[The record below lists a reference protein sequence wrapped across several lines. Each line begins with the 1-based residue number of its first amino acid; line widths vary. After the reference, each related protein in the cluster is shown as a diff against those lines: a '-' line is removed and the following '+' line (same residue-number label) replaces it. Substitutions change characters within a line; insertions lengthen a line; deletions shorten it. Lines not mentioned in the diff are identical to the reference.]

1 MEICVK
7 GVVTRNEKLTHNSH
21 KIIEFLFKPFKR
33 RLSVF
38 YARVAFD
45 HLSFSD
51 FGAKLQFVCFV
62 VLLLKNLAVIICVFV
77 KYRLLRRLTC
87 KNVRHT
93 YSWQAI
99 RTTHRSRSDRTWQNY
114 GGTKIF

>member
-1 MEICVK
+1 M
-7 GVVTRNEKLTHNSH
+7 RNKKLTHNSH
-21 KIIEFLFKPFKR
+21 KIIKFLFTR

-62 VLLLKNLAVIICVFV
+62 VLLLQNLAVIICVFV
-77 KYRLLRRLTC
+77 KYRLSRRLTC

-93 YSWQAI
+93 YPW
-99 RTTHRSRSDRTWQNY
+99 
-114 GGTKIF
+114 

>member
-1 MEICVK
+1 MLLREI
-7 GVVTRNEKLTHNSH
+7 THNFH
-21 KIIEFLFKPFKR
+21 KIIKFLFKR

-62 VLLLKNLAVIICVFV
+62 VLLLQNLAVIICIFV
-77 KYRLLRRLTC
+77 KYSIITSVNL
-87 KNVRHT
+87 
-93 YSWQAI
+93 
-99 RTTHRSRSDRTWQNY
+99 
-114 GGTKIF
+114 